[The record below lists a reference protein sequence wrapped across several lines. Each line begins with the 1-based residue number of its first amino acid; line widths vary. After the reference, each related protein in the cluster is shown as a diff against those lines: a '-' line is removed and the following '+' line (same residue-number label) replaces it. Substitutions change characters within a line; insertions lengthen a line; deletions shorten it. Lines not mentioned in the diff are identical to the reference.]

1 MPTLRLLLV
10 HPDADALA
18 PAMEAAADGLAVTA
32 CETLVAARAHLVG
45 TGFDGVLAAGALP
58 DGPTA
63 SLLELDVHLPPFL
76 VRVDDASAQ
85 AEAERAGAA
94 LAFVAAP
101 DPRVLAAVALW
112 RLEPAP
118 GEAPP
123 APPPPAPPAGHS
135 EVLRDVS
142 DELAHITHSLNN
154 PLAVIVGNAQLA
166 RELYA
171 AAPEDAMLGESLV
184 DMEAAAKELIGLV
197 ENVQAIRRRID
208 AERGA

>member
-1 MPTLRLLLV
+1 MPTLRLLLA

-18 PAMEAAADGLAVTA
+18 PAMEAAAAGLAVTP
-32 CETLVAARAHLVG
+32 CDTLVAARAHLVG
-45 TGFDGVLAAGALP
+45 TGFDGVLAADTLS

-63 SLLELDVHLPPFL
+63 SLLELDVHVPPFL
-76 VRVDDASAQ
+76 VRVDDATAQ

-101 DPRVLAAVALW
+101 DPRVLAAIALW
-112 RLEPAP
+112 RLEPTVEASDPSPAAP
-118 GEAPP
+118 AEA
-123 APPPPAPPAGHS
+123 AGQS
-135 EVLRDVS
+135 EALREVS
-142 DELAHITHSLNN
+142 NELAHITHSLNN

-184 DMEAAAKELIGLV
+184 DMEAAAKELISLV
-197 ENVQAIRRRID
+197 EDVQAIRRRIE
-208 AERGA
+208 AKRGA